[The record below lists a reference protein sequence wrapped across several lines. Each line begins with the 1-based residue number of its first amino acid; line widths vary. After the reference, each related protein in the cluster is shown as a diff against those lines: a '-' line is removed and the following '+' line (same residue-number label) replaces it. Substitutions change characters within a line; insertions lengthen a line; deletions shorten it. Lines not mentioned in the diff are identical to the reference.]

1 MQVRELKRLKRDREE
16 EEQLVRE
23 LEEAEKFRNLT
34 EDEKR
39 LELRVNPKQVRA
51 GNKLA
56 LVLLIPISKI
66 QIGQEIGSG
75 S

>member
-39 LELRVNPKQVRA
+39 LELRVNPKQVRV
-51 GNKLA
+51 GKKLA

>member
-16 EEQLVRE
+16 EEQLARE

-39 LELRVNPKQVRA
+39 LELRVNPKQVRVR
-51 GNKLA
+51 NVLE
-56 LVLLIPISKI
+56 LVFLIPITTKS
-66 QIGQEIGSG
+66 GSG
-75 S
+75 FKLFSP